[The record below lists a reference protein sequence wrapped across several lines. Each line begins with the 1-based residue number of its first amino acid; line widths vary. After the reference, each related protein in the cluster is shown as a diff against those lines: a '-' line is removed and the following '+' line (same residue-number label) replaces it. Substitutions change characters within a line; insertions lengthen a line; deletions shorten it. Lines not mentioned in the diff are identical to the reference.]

1 MTFGNAST
9 ATSRVTSAETKLGV
23 SDLQTLREALQ
34 LLWAVADAFA
44 KRRLLIA
51 LFLVATGA
59 LLAALTPIALKL
71 LIDSLTAGP
80 LASPTA
86 SPIAAPSAFVFFAPI
101 VSTPIVLVLLY
112 VCGQY
117 LTRLLTEL
125 RTLAHGQA
133 EQRVR
138 RHIGRELFEH
148 LVRLPL
154 RFHLERRTGAIG
166 ETAEQGIR
174 GYQLLLTHLIYTI
187 LPVTVEFVAVGAVL
201 VHFGHASYLAIFAV
215 ASVVYVTVFRR
226 GAVSI
231 LEPARTISASH
242 IEAHAVLNDSLL
254 NFETV
259 KYFDAGRI
267 VCSRYDAALGRTES
281 AWRSFYHR
289 RMTNGA
295 AVATIFALSLGTTL
309 VLATRDVLAGAMT
322 AGDFVMLN
330 AYVLRLVQPLEML
343 GFAVRDIAQG
353 LAFLQRMLEL
363 FRETPEIDVRHAA
376 IPVQDS
382 RGALVFIN
390 VGFSYRPDRTIL
402 RGVSFT
408 VPPGRSVAVVGASGS
423 GKSSLIRLLF
433 RLYEPDAGRILLD
446 GVSISQ
452 MSLSML
458 RQAIAVVPQDT
469 VLFHDSIASNIGFG
483 RDGASMEEI
492 QEAARIANLH
502 DFILAMPDG
511 YDTIVGERGL
521 KLSGG
526 ERQRIAIARA
536 VLKRPRVFV
545 FDEATSSLD
554 SRTEREIL
562 TNLISVS
569 HQCTTLVIAHRLS
582 TIANADEIL
591 VLDDG
596 RIAERGTH
604 QELRDLHG
612 LYAALW
618 QAQHSGPIGNDGRP
632 VRRAEA

>member
-1 MTFGNAST
+1 MTFGN
-9 ATSRVTSAETKLGV
+9 TSRVTPAGNKLGS

-34 LLWAVADAFA
+34 LLWAVADTFA
-44 KRRLLIA
+44 KRRLVIA

-71 LIDSLTAGP
+71 LIDSLTASP
-80 LASPTA
+80 LASP
-86 SPIAAPSAFVFFAPI
+86 AANPI
-101 VSTPIVLVLLY
+101 VAPPVFAFSMAIVLVLLY

-215 ASVVYVTVFRR
+215 ASVVYVTAFRR

-231 LEPARTISASH
+231 QEPARTISESH

-281 AWRSFYHR
+281 AWRCFYHR
-289 RMTNGA
+289 RMTHGA
-295 AVATIFALSLGTTL
+295 TVATIFALSLGTTL
-309 VLATRDVLAGAMT
+309 VLATRDVIAGAMT

-363 FRETPEIDVRHAA
+363 FRETPEIDVRHGAL
-376 IPVQDS
+376 PVQDS
-382 RGALVFIN
+382 RGALVFLN

-446 GVSISQ
+446 GVPISQ
-452 MSLSML
+452 MSLSTL
-458 RQAIAVVPQDT
+458 RRAIAVVPQDT

-483 RDGASMEEI
+483 RDGASTEEI

-502 DFILAMPDG
+502 DLILAMPEG
-511 YDTIVGERGL
+511 YDTVVGERGL

-591 VLDDG
+591 VLDEG

-612 LYAALW
+612 RYAALW

>member
-1 MTFGNAST
+1 
-9 ATSRVTSAETKLGV
+9 
-23 SDLQTLREALQ
+23 
-34 LLWAVADAFA
+34 
-44 KRRLLIA
+44 
-51 LFLVATGA
+51 
-59 LLAALTPIALKL
+59 
-71 LIDSLTAGP
+71 
-80 LASPTA
+80 
-86 SPIAAPSAFVFFAPI
+86 
-101 VSTPIVLVLLY
+101 
-112 VCGQY
+112 
-117 LTRLLTEL
+117 
-125 RTLAHGQA
+125 
-133 EQRVR
+133 
-138 RHIGRELFEH
+138 
-148 LVRLPL
+148 
-154 RFHLERRTGAIG
+154 
-166 ETAEQGIR
+166 
-174 GYQLLLTHLIYTI
+174 
-187 LPVTVEFVAVGAVL
+187 VL

-215 ASVVYVTVFRR
+215 ASVVYVSVFRR
-226 GAVSI
+226 GAVRI
-231 LEPARTISASH
+231 QEPARTISASH

-309 VLATRDVLAGAMT
+309 VLAMRDVLAGNMT

-343 GFAVRDIAQG
+343 GFAVRDITQG
-353 LAFLQRMLEL
+353 LAFLQKMLEL
-363 FRETPEIDVRHAA
+363 FRETPEIDLRHAA
-376 IPVQDS
+376 IPAQDS
-382 RGALVFIN
+382 RGTLAGNLVFLN

-433 RLYEPDAGRILLD
+433 RLYEPDTGRILLD

-469 VLFHDSIASNIGFG
+469 VLFHDSIANNIGFG

-511 YDTIVGERGL
+511 YDTVVGERGL

-562 TNLISVS
+562 TNLISVA

>member
-1 MTFGNAST
+1 MTSAS
-9 ATSRVTSAETKLGV
+9 ASKVTSAGTRHGIGDV
-23 SDLQTLREALQ
+23 QTLREALQ
-34 LLWAVADAFA
+34 LLWTVADTFA
-44 KRRLLIA
+44 KRRLSIA

-71 LIDSLTAGP
+71 LIDSLTASP
-80 LASPTA
+80 LTRPAA
-86 SPIAAPSAFVFFAPI
+86 GPIAA
-101 VSTPIVLVLLY
+101 PIVLVLLY

-187 LPVTVEFVAVGAVL
+187 LTVTVEFVAVGAVL

-215 ASVVYVTVFRR
+215 ASVVYVTVFKR

-231 LEPARTISASH
+231 QEPSRTISASH
-242 IEAHAVLNDSLL
+242 IEAHAMLNDSLL

-267 VCSRYDAALGRTES
+267 VCSRYDAALGRTET
-281 AWRSFYHR
+281 AWRCFYRR
-289 RMTNGA
+289 RMMNGA
-295 AVATIFALSLGTTL
+295 AAATIFALSLGVTL
-309 VLATRDVLAGAMT
+309 VPATRDAIAGVMT

-330 AYVLRLVQPLEML
+330 AYVLRLVQPLELL

-353 LAFLQRMLEL
+353 LAFLHRMLEV
-363 FRETPEIDVRHAA
+363 FRETPPEIDVRHGA
-376 IPVQDS
+376 IPVYDP
-382 RGALVFIN
+382 RGALVFVN
-390 VGFSYRPDRTIL
+390 VGFSYRPGRTIL
-402 RGVSFT
+402 RGVSFA

-446 GVSISQ
+446 GVPISQ

-469 VLFHDSIASNIGFG
+469 VLFHDTIASNIGFG
-483 RDGASMEEI
+483 RDGASVAEI

-511 YDTIVGERGL
+511 YDTVVGERGL

-569 HQCTTLVIAHRLS
+569 NQCTTLVIAHRLS

-596 RIAERGTH
+596 RIVERGTH